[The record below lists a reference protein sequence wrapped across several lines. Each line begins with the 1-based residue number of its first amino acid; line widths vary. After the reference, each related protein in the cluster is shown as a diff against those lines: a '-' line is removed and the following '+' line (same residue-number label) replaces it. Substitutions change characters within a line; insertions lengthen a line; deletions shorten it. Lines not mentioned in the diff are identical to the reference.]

1 MRNHN
6 AQHSNGQKQEEQ
18 PTANSQQPP
27 ATLGAKTTSN
37 ALVGGWPGWPVR
49 LPATGRAVMY
59 LNDGS
64 GAGAERVSAAKQ
76 V

>member
-1 MRNHN
+1 MLLRLTVNSCSNVTTLMRNHN

-59 LNDGS
+59 L
-64 GAGAERVSAAKQ
+64 
-76 V
+76 